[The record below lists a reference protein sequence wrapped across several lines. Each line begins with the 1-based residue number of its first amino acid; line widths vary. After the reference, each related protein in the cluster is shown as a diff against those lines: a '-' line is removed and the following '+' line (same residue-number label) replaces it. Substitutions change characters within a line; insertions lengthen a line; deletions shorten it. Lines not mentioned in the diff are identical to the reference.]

1 MEKALLVIDIQ
12 NDYLWEKRK
21 NKFTYDTEKIIKSIN
36 KTIDKYKKDHDIIY
50 ISHLI
55 NNFPTN
61 KLLFGFSIKGTEGA
75 ELYSKLNIVSNLKFD
90 KYFSDAYKSKKFRN
104 YMKKQNYTTAAM
116 TNCTYTAS
124 DEWAKEIDTYIVLLK
139 QYMTHQQYNL
149 LVDSQ
154 NKWKEYEKAESKLL
168 AETVGTFVG
177 TMYIPTLAGMQED
190 IVEKRA
196 KNLSSLYYYMS
207 DENIMRN

>member
-1 MEKALLVIDIQ
+1 MRKLIISFIISMVALLTLVASEGF
-12 NDYLWEKRK
+12 Y
-21 NKFTYDTEKIIKSIN
+21 IIKYRNSISKFQNELSELQVQN
-36 KTIDKYKKDHDIIY
+36 KNLRSENLELSSNKSDLENDNNQMKNALGEEHPIYKRQQ
-50 ISHLI
+50 
-55 NNFPTN
+55 
-61 KLLFGFSIKGTEGA
+61 EC
-75 ELYSKLNIVSNLKFD
+75 
-90 KYFSDAYKSKKFRN
+90 
-104 YMKKQNYTTAAM
+104 MKKQNYTTAAM